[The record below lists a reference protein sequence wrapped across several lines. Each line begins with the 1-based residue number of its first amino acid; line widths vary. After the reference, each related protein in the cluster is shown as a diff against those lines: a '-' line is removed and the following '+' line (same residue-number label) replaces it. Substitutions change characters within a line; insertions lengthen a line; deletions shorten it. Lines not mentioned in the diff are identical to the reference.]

1 MAARHTPRDPRT
13 LPFQRRIL
21 DDESPLILIEK
32 ARQIGVTEYV
42 ALKAVRAA
50 SADGARVDWWVVSR
64 DETQAKLFIEDC
76 RRWAEFYQLGAAV
89 FGVETIAE
97 TTVFVVSFANGRRIR
112 SLSSNPNALAGKRG
126 TVVLDEFALHQN
138 QALLYQVAKPCTTW
152 GGQLIVISTH
162 RGAGSMF
169 AGFCRDVREHGNPM
183 GWSHH
188 RITIHDAVAEGL
200 VDKINAKTGAR
211 HTREGYLAQVEREC
225 ATREMWLQEY
235 CCQPQQAE
243 GQLIPFELIL
253 AAETPGIDAEDPR
266 ALKGELHLGL
276 DVARKQDLHAHALV
290 EKGPAGMLFLRRLEV
305 LTPDERSWAARDAAL
320 DRYLALPGLR
330 RAAIDQTGTG
340 DKFVEDAR
348 RRPNGGRVTGIV
360 FTLDAKAEMAE
371 LLLQQFE
378 RASLRI
384 PRHELL
390 RQHLAAVTI
399 GYTRTGARRY
409 GADHGPDGH
418 ADLFW
423 ALALAVWSAVV
434 RPPGAFDMAALAG
447 TATAARKAA
456 ARPPRFRPRAF
467 R

>member
-1 MAARHTPRDPRT
+1 M
-13 LPFQRRIL
+13 IL
-21 DDESPLILIEK
+21 FEK
-32 ARQIGVTEYV
+32 GRQLGISEYC

-50 SADGARVDWWVVSR
+50 SAPGALVDWWIVSR

-76 RRWAEFYQLGAAV
+76 RRWAEFYQLGAAA

-97 TTVFVVSFANGRRIR
+97 STVFVLSFANGRRIR
-112 SLSSNPNALAGKRG
+112 SLSANPNALAGKRG

-138 QALLYQVAKPCTTW
+138 QALLYQVAKPCTQW

-162 RGAGSMF
+162 RGAGTMF
-169 AGFCRDVREHGNPM
+169 AAFCRDVAEHGNPM

-188 RITIHDAVAEGL
+188 RVTIHDAVAEGL
-200 VDKINAKTGAR
+200 VEKINQKAGTSY
-211 HTREGYLAQVEREC
+211 TREGFLAEKEREC

-253 AAETPGIDAEDPR
+253 AAEAAGVDAEPL
-266 ALKGELHLGL
+266 ATLAGELHLGV
-276 DVARKQDLHAHALV
+276 DVARKQHLHAHVLL
-290 EKGPAGMLFLRRLEV
+290 EKGPAGMLLCRKLEV
-305 LTPDERSWAARDAAL
+305 LTPAERSWAARDAAL

-340 DKFVEDAR
+340 DKFVVDAR
-348 RRPNGGRVTGIV
+348 RRPGGGRVLGVV
-360 FTLDAKAEMAE
+360 FTPDAKEEMAE

-378 RASLRI
+378 RGNLRI
-384 PRHELL
+384 PRHDLL
-390 RQHLAAVTI
+390 RQHISAVTL
-399 GYTRTGARRY
+399 GYTATGARRY

-423 ALALAVWSAVV
+423 ALALAVWSAVA
-434 RPPGAFDMAALAG
+434 RPAGAFDREALAG
-447 TATAARKAA
+447 TATAAKGAVAQRK
-456 ARPPRFRPRAF
+456 RFQPRRLR
-467 R
+467 